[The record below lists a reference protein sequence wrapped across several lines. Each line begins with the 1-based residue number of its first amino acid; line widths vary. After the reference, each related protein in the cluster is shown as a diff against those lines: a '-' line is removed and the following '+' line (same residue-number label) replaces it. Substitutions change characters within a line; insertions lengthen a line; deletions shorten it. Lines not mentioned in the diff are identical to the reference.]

1 MNNEMTSSS
10 ITYMKLLSS
19 QMDEIYCSMKEEK
32 QMLYRWEDDKDFSIL
47 GVLEL
52 FSGDVQGYV
61 ESLAFD
67 QSTYNI
73 DSALSHLHQLNAFQ
87 LDYFA
92 AWYFEN
98 WKVYPQTKL
107 YVEQLDH
114 IRLLLIEHLTVQVP
128 LAVAE

>member
-92 AWYFEN
+92 A
-98 WKVYPQTKL
+98 
-107 YVEQLDH
+107 
-114 IRLLLIEHLTVQVP
+114 
-128 LAVAE
+128 